1 VAAHHICAAV
11 EFRGLAL
18 SEAVRELLH
27 GKLRELGGTGGIIA
41 VDQGGRIVTEF
52 STEGMFRGA
61 RDSSGLRQID
71 IY

>member
-1 VAAHHICAAV
+1 V
-11 EFRGLAL
+11 EHRGLPL
-18 SEAVRELLH
+18 REAVHDLLH
-27 GKLRELGGTGGIIA
+27 ERLRELGGSGGIIA
-41 VDQGGRIVTEF
+41 IDRAGRIVTEF

>member
-1 VAAHHICAAV
+1 MPWSIADS
-11 EFRGLAL
+11 AL
-18 SEAVRELLH
+18 QEAVRELLYQ
-27 GKLRELGGTGGIIA
+27 KLRALGGSGGVIA
-41 VDQGGRIVTEF
+41 IDRGGRIVTEF